1 MLLRVL
7 VVVLAL
13 TIVAWILILFDLFH
27 LALVP
32 AVAMLMIILMLA
44 WKELGNMK
52 FKVML
57 IG

>member
-13 TIVAWILILFDLFH
+13 TIVAWILILFDLLY